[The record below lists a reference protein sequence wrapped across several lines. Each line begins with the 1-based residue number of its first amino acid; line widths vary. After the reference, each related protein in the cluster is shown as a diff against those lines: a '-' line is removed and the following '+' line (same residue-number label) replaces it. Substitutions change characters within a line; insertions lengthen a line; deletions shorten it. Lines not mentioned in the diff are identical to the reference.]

1 MKKILAF
8 FFFLNFIF
16 SFSQKIEKLPLRKFK
31 IAILSDSL
39 KETSGLTFLRDQ
51 LYTFN
56 DSGNTNEIFEIDKNN
71 GKILKKF
78 KTNFPNKDWEAITN
92 DGESLYI
99 GDFGNNAGKRKD
111 LSIYKINPF
120 RVQNSE
126 RVSSDYEKIQ
136 FNYSEQK
143 DFAPIYL
150 NHDFDAESMFCDSVL
165 GFLHLFSKE
174 WYSKKISHYLIDPLI
189 IDKTQTLNKLEST
202 YLGFV
207 ATDVSYFDNKLYV
220 VGYTKKAKVYLAIFT
235 ENEEGLFFV
244 DSPKKYKLGSA
255 LTIGQVEGIAVN
267 KDGIYISNERFVK
280 LIFNAKQS
288 LYFIPFHQL
297 K

>member
-99 GDFGNNAGKRKD
+99 GDFGNNAGSRKD
-111 LSIYKINPF
+111 LALYKTNPF
-120 RVQNSE
+120 CDNI
-126 RVSSDYEKIQ
+126 SSVDTDLKFQ

-150 NHDFDAESMFCDSVL
+150 NHDFDAEAMI
-165 GFLHLFSKE
+165 FLDGNIHLFTKE
-174 WYSKKISHYLIDPLI
+174 WASKNISHYI
-189 IDKTQTLNKLEST
+189 ISVQSTENQTISKLESYET
-202 YLGFV
+202 GFV
-207 ATDVSYFDNKLYV
+207 VTDASYFEGKLYV
-220 VGYTKKAKVYLAIFT
+220 VGYTKKAKVYLMVFE
-235 ENEEGLFFV
+235 ENQDGLFF
-244 DSPKKYKLGSA
+244 SKPLKKYKLGSA

>member
-1 MKKILAF
+1 MKKLLALF
-8 FFFLNFIF
+8 FFFNLQF
-16 SFSQKIEKLPLRKFK
+16 SFSQKIEKLPLRKYK

-39 KETSGLTFLRDQ
+39 RETSGLTFLRDQ

-92 DGESLYI
+92 VGENIYI
-99 GDFGNNAGKRKD
+99 GDFGNNAGSRKD
-111 LSIYKINPF
+111 LAIYKINPF
-120 RVQNSE
+120 CDNL
-126 RVSSDYEKIQ
+126 SSDCTDLKFQ

-143 DFAPIYL
+143 DFNVNYL
-150 NHDFDAESMFCDSVL
+150 NHDFDAEAMI
-165 GFLHLFSKE
+165 FLDGNIHLFTKE
-174 WYSKKISHYLIDPLI
+174 WASKNISHAVIDVQNTENQI
-189 IDKTQTLNKLEST
+189 ISNLESYNT
-202 YLGFV
+202 GFV
-207 ATDVSYFDNKLYV
+207 VTDASYFEGKLFV
-220 VGYTKKAKVYLAIFT
+220 VGYTKKAKVYLMVFEKDI
-235 ENEEGLFFV
+235 NGLFF
-244 DSPKKYKLGSA
+244 SKPLKKYKLGSA

-267 KDGIYISNERFVK
+267 RDGIYISNERFAK
-280 LIFNAKQS
+280 FIFNAKQS